1 MMLSTCWNYA
11 LKIEMYK
18 NINLSVR
25 CFRYISILKIT
36 NEYYFLFFVTIKLV
50 VRIKMHIYI

>member
-18 NINLSVR
+18 NIDVSVR
-25 CFRYISILKIT
+25 CFRYISILKIS
-36 NEYYFLFFVTIKLV
+36 NAYYILFFVTMIIV
-50 VRIKMHIYI
+50 VSLKMNIYT